1 MNKNIFEL
9 VLDKLTIY
17 INNNAITDYSKVE
30 NYILADE
37 QYKSLD
43 MDEQEVVLDMIKD
56 KIEESQGKN
65 KPTVTVAEKKFT
77 SPKITPKKTS
87 YANITPLEPRV
98 IPPLPPV
105 LSISDKEYQD
115 RKAIFDV
122 LSAIVL
128 PEQRSK
134 EWFEMRNNKITASDC
149 GAVLGENKYEP
160 SYNFIMKKV
169 FGSTFVT
176 NIDCYHGKKF
186 ENIVT
191 LMYEYNYDTIV
202 SEFGLLG
209 HPDIYYLGASPDGIC
224 GPYKRDGVTRSELVG
239 RMLEIKCPFRRVI
252 KYSGEIKGEI
262 CPIYYWCQ
270 VQQQLECC
278 NLPECDFVQVKIE
291 EYHSRQEYL
300 DDTSDEKEFLSKKTG
315 FEKGILIELMPVKL
329 PDEDFNENFVK
340 DNIKYDKASFL
351 YPPKLDL
358 TNDEYNKWVMDE
370 LDKLYLKPHLRLNR
384 VIYWKILE
392 RGCTLIKRDTEWFN
406 KSLPKMREMWTYV
419 EILRQN
425 TELAEAWKQ
434 YIDAQPKKYNDKVLE
449 KLNSLITEFNKKKLK
464 EENSSTD
471 SLSDFG
477 SENNDSNY
485 EDLNKNNDSNNED
498 LNKKIDLEINLDK
511 FSVKEEEKLENIAL
525 TDKKKRVYKKKSN

>member
-1 MNKNIFEL
+1 MNKNIFEI
-9 VLDKLTIY
+9 VLDKYTIY
-17 INNNAITDYSKVE
+17 VTNNNISDFTKVE
-30 NYILADE
+30 NIIFTDE

-56 KIEESQGKN
+56 KVQETKN
-65 KPTVTVAEKKFT
+65 KPVEQPKSNKFT
-77 SPKITPKKTS
+77 SPKLAPKKNGYGNNQST
-87 YANITPLEPRV
+87 ANLPPLEPRI
-98 IPPLPPV
+98 IPPLPP
-105 LSISDKEYQD
+105 ISNITDKEYQD
-115 RKAIFDV
+115 RKAIFDI

-160 SYNFIMKKV
+160 SYNFVMKKV

-291 EYHSRQEYL
+291 EYNSRQEYL

-329 PDEDFNENFVK
+329 PEEDFSENFVK
-340 DNIKYDKASFL
+340 DNIKYDKATFL

-425 TELAEAWKQ
+425 VELAEAWKQ

-449 KLNSLITEFNKKKLK
+449 KLNSLIAEFNKKKLK
-464 EENSSTD
+464 EENSSSDNSD
-471 SLSDFG
+471 SKMD
-477 SENNDSNY
+477 
-485 EDLNKNNDSNNED
+485 
-498 LNKKIDLEINLDK
+498 IEIIM
-511 FSVKEEEKLENIAL
+511 KEEEKLENL
-525 TDKKKRVYKKKSN
+525 NLNEKKKRVYKKK